1 MSPRDALGVLQ
12 QAAAKFL
19 GTLEDH
25 NTLQEAA
32 KVLEAVV
39 AKQEQVAP
47 ANAETAAEPQSEA
60 PAEEA
65 AEEPVEPAA

>member
-1 MSPRDALGVLQ
+1 MTPQAALNVLN

-32 KVLEAVV
+32 KVLEEALTELEQYKVADKPPVSVPVDVV
-39 AKQEQVAP
+39 P
-47 ANAETAAEPQSEA
+47 G
-60 PAEEA
+60 EA
-65 AEEPVEPAA
+65 AEET

>member
-1 MSPRDALGVLQ
+1 MTPRSALDVLK

-32 KVLEAVV
+32 RILDDAITELEQHQQANKPAEPVHV
-39 AKQEQVAP
+39 NVDAP
-47 ANAETAAEPQSEA
+47 APQEAEV
-60 PAEEA
+60 
-65 AEEPVEPAA
+65 VE

>member
-1 MSPRDALGVLQ
+1 MTPQTALNVLN

-32 KVLEAVV
+32 KVLEDFIT
-39 AKQEQVAP
+39 KTEQEKSAP
-47 ANAETAAEPQSEA
+47 DA
-60 PAEEA
+60 PAEPTEI
-65 AEEPVEPAA
+65 PVVVHQDDATETA

>member
-1 MSPRDALGVLQ
+1 MTPRSALDVLK

-32 KVLEAVV
+32 RILEDAITEL
-39 AKQEQVAP
+39 EQHQQ
-47 ANAETAAEPQSEA
+47 ANKPAEPVHVN
-60 PAEEA
+60 
-65 AEEPVEPAA
+65 VEPQEAEVVE